1 MIHVWNIYE
10 TGDPDCLSPD
20 PFDIFLYA
28 LRREEEPH
36 YNDCL
41 YVEGRRCKVIAV
53 KEDFQRNAVLSTE
66 GERYWKVCIT
76 NNV

>member
-10 TGDPDCLSPD
+10 TGDPDCSGPD

-28 LRREEEPH
+28 IRREDEPH

-41 YVEGRRCKVIAV
+41 YVERRRCKVIAV